1 MFLGLKPATLLKK
14 RLRHRCFPVNFA
26 KFLRTSFLQNTSG
39 RLLLCMLSNNF
50 HVRGTIR
57 QGWSVTQIA
66 QCDVTKKWEIS
77 IKHGAICSVSYLF
90 ETKKIPPKK
99 IPQGLLTKEVSIMA
113 ETLSNTFWHIKKIFV
128 AFQFKRSAWF
138 HLGRRCCSTILL
150 ALQ

>member
-1 MFLGLKPATLLKK
+1 
-14 RLRHRCFPVNFA
+14 
-26 KFLRTSFLQNTSG
+26 
-39 RLLLCMLSNNF
+39 MLSNNF

-113 ETLSNTFWHIKKIFV
+113 ETLSNSVTVKIAYRKKLILRVIFTDDYSYRD
-128 AFQFKRSAWF
+128 FFYKRE
-138 HLGRRCCSTILL
+138 HLVFF
-150 ALQ
+150 